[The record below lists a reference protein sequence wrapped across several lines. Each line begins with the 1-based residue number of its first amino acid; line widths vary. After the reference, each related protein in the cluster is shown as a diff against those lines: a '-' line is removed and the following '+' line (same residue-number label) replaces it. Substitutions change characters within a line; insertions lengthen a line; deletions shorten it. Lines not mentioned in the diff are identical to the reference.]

1 MVKGLYSSWAGMLNE
16 QNRMDILSNNM
27 ANANTVGF
35 KKEGTT
41 VHPFKEELAL
51 RIKDK
56 NTPLYADPLG
66 YIYPGVKIGENY
78 TDYSQGPFNVTDNAT
93 ELALSGDGFFA
104 IEFTNKQGQASVKFT
119 RDGEFH
125 LTTDGYLVTADGDYV
140 LNQNAALAGATGPAG
155 YIRLDPNAAITID
168 ETGNIYQNDTLVAQL
183 GVVDIDNYDYISK
196 YGENLYDLVE
206 GGNIQAS
213 NAQVVQGA
221 LEMSNVQVVSEMVE
235 LITITRAYETNQ
247 KAIQT
252 VDSMLEKAV
261 NNVGRL

>member
-1 MVKGLYSSWAGMLNE
+1 MLNE

-27 ANANTVGF
+27 ANVNTVGF

-41 VHPFKEELAL
+41 VHPFQEVLAL
-51 RIKDK
+51 RIKDSG
-56 NTPLYADPLG
+56 TPMYADALD

-78 TDYSQGPFNVTDNAT
+78 VDFSQGPFDVTDNAT

-104 IEFTNKQGQASVKFT
+104 IEYTNKSGEASVKFT

-140 LNQNAALAGATGPAG
+140 LNQDAALAGATGAAG
-155 YIRLDPNAAITID
+155 YIRLDPEAEISVD
-168 ETGNIYQNDTLVAQL
+168 EFGNVFQNDTFMAQI
-183 GVVDIDNYDYISK
+183 GVVDIDNYDYIAR
-196 YGENLYDLVE
+196 YGENLYELVD

-213 NAQVVQGA
+213 TANVVQGA

-235 LITITRAYETNQ
+235 LITVTRAYESNQ

-252 VDSMLEKAV
+252 IDNMLDKAV
-261 NNVGRL
+261 NSVGKV